1 MSGSE
6 IDKSEN
12 YGYDEEAPLAPPVS
26 EVKDTD
32 EESEEPGFKAPYVK
46 NNDKA
51 SDYKST
57 GFFVLWERIRCF
69 CFNLNKVA

>member
-32 EESEEPGFKAPYVK
+32 EDELSSGKAK
-46 NNDKA
+46 LKA
-51 SDYKST
+51 MADGTEKEIALSD
-57 GFFVLWERIRCF
+57 LADEIR
-69 CFNLNKVA
+69 NWRN